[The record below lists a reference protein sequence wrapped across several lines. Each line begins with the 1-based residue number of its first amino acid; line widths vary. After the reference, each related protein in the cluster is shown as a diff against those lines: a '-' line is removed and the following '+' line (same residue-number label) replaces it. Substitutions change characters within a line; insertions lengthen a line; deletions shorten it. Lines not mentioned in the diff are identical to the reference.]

1 MVDLLYGSLNKKL
14 DLWSKSGY
22 LVMWSYFVFITNRL
36 VAFWSWIRW
45 RYNRGNKRKENKLL
59 KIEKKKML
67 KWGNWFTKENIRQ
80 LNEKN
85 FNWGDF

>member
-22 LVMWSYFVFITNRL
+22 LVLWSYFVFITNRL
-36 VAFWSWIRW
+36 VAFRSWIIW
-45 RYNRGNKRKENKLL
+45 RYNRGNKREENKLL